1 MKSDRDTIDEYFE
14 YDAEEF
20 LLSLTLLITEGRTPE
35 CSAKG
40 RTEGFHCPPAQ
51 LGQSLSIKHEC
62 IEIVPQCCQARRTR
76 SQVLLL
82 WRNNIS
88 IMVEVMLLPDCCY
101 SDADGPSTEGGDIN
115 DPAIKQDALLL
126 ERWSLQP
133 VPKKTGDRFIEEKSL
148 LQAVRS
154 YVFFSQLSAW
164 LSASQGAVPRNIL
177 YRISATDE
185 DMLLNFTQ
193 PPVEHVFPVPNISH
207 SLALRVS
214 VLSLP
219 RQPSYPLLTCSIHT
233 TLSFYGKN
241 IPSQEK
247 DAYQPTN
254 AKEQDYCSMPGAQ
267 QKYNKQTLTAVRN
280 HALLPTST
288 VNTRKCPSPEILE
301 PSKPTTLSDADK
313 ISEIRNSQTKTQCC
327 NWANTAEITKVQ
339 VQPYETHTMK
349 TLKSLSVTDS
359 NETSSSSSHIP
370 SGEMNPLIGSLLQE
384 REEVIAR
391 IAQQLS
397 YCDQNPSHVAGS
409 HFSTVQEPSSTSAKL
424 FQSSYEEDSLKNRGK
439 ATPCSS
445 ATCNES
451 NFLESRHAEKS
462 RISSQETPAM
472 LCRKAKVDID
482 KTACPKPQTRRK
494 LFPVDSFTDGTSE
507 TKHPTERTISKH
519 SKSELSQTNYTG
531 KVNCKCPVSGNTV
544 IDKKTKVESS
554 CTGSFH
560 KDIVNCTDNSELHLH
575 TPPVHNDISE
585 LDNASTFNRE
595 KSDCS
600 YTNNLDSGVC
610 TDNNVNN
617 AKNKPASTECSR
629 TGHSDST
636 NCREF
641 GYSRSKSEWN
651 KLDVSSDV
659 YFGTIKPVA
668 REAVS
673 SKKKGDQDKMDLQI
687 QNCDSSQCARNSTMP
702 RRLNG
707 DCKEN
712 LGESQM
718 QSKNFSK
725 SPLKP
730 SGNFWKKQNRRS
742 LDGISTK
749 VFHPCTG
756 LPLLS
761 SPVPPRKKQSGYFD
775 LDTSLQRLKGVP
787 CKSQRQ
793 YLRPENY
800 ADQGK
805 QLLSVSAPPATSL
818 SLLGNFEESVL
829 NFRLEPLGAV
839 DGFTAEVGASGTF
852 CPSHMTLPVEVSFY
866 SVSDD
871 NAPSPYMGVINLETL
886 GKRGYRVPP
895 SGTIQVT
902 LFNPNKTVVKMF
914 VVIYDLRDM
923 PANHQTFLRQRT
935 FSVPV
940 KRETVGH
947 ANKENVIQTEE
958 RILRY
963 LVHLRFQSSKSGKIY
978 LHRDVR
984 LLFSRK
990 SMEVDSGAAYELKSY
1005 TEVPTNPHFSARC

>member
-1 MKSDRDTIDEYFE
+1 MGPQNLQSQKHTADEYFE

-40 RTEGFHCPPAQ
+40 RTEGLHCPPAQ
-51 LGQSLSIKHEC
+51 LGQSLSTKHEC
-62 IEIVPQCCQARRTR
+62 IEKVPQCYQARRTR

-101 SDADGPSTEGGDIN
+101 SDADGPSTEGSDIN

-126 ERWSLQP
+126 ERWSLQS
-133 VPKKTGDRFIEEKSL
+133 VPKQTGDRFIEEKSL

-185 DMLLNFTQ
+185 DMLLNFNQT
-193 PPVEHVFPVPNISH
+193 PVEHVFPVPYISH
-207 SLALRVS
+207 NLALRVS

-219 RQPSYPLLTCSIHT
+219 RQPSYPLLACSIHS

-241 IPSQEK
+241 IPSREK
-247 DAYQPTN
+247 DASQPTN
-254 AKEQDYCSMPGAQ
+254 AKEQDYSVPGAQ
-267 QKYNKQTLTAVRN
+267 QKYNKQTLTAARN
-280 HALLPTST
+280 HALLSTST

-301 PSKPTTLSDADK
+301 PGKPTMLSDSDK
-313 ISEIRNSQTKTQCC
+313 IPEIRNSQAKTQC
-327 NWANTAEITKVQ
+327 NWLHTADITK
-339 VQPYETHTMK
+339 VQPYETQTMK
-349 TLKSLSVTDS
+349 TLKSFSMADS
-359 NETSSSSSHIP
+359 IGTSSTSSSISS
-370 SGEMNPLIGSLLQE
+370 GDMNPLIGNLLQE
-384 REEVIAR
+384 REEVIVR

-397 YCDQNPSHVAGS
+397 YCDQNPPHIAGN
-409 HFSTVQEPSSTSAKL
+409 HFSSVQEPSSTSAKL
-424 FQSSYEEDSLKNRGK
+424 FQSSCDEERGK
-439 ATPCSS
+439 ETPCSS
-445 ATCNES
+445 TTRIES
-451 NFLESRHAEKS
+451 HSLENRYVEKS
-462 RISSQETPAM
+462 RPSSQDTPIA
-472 LCRKAKVDID
+472 LCRKAKADID
-482 KTACPKPQTRRK
+482 KTVCPKPQAQRK
-494 LFPVDSFTDGTSE
+494 LFPVDSVPDNNGTSG
-507 TKHPTERTISKH
+507 TKHPAERTVNKD
-519 SKSELSQTNYTG
+519 SKSELSQTSHTG
-531 KVNCKCPVSGNTV
+531 KMNCKCPVPGNTV
-544 IDKKTKVESS
+544 RDKKTRTES

-560 KDIVNCTDNSELHLH
+560 KVTVNCTDNSELHLH
-575 TPPVHNDISE
+575 NPPAHHDISQ
-585 LDNASTFNRE
+585 LDNASRFNRE
-595 KSDCS
+595 KSDCP
-600 YTNNLDSGVC
+600 YTNNLDSGIC
-610 TDNNVNN
+610 TDNIANN
-617 AKNKPASTECSR
+617 AKNKPASTECSHPW
-629 TGHSDST
+629 HSNSI
-636 NCREF
+636 NRKEL
-641 GYSRSKSEWN
+641 GYCLSESECN
-651 KLDVSSDV
+651 KLDISADTH
-659 YFGTIKPVA
+659 FGTIQPGAKDV
-668 REAVS
+668 VS
-673 SKKKGDQDKMDLQI
+673 SKKKDQDKTDLQI
-687 QNCDSSQCARNSTMP
+687 QSCDSLQWARNAVTP

-707 DCKEN
+707 DSKEKPVEFQTQN
-712 LGESQM
+712 
-718 QSKNFSK
+718 KNFSK

-793 YLRPENY
+793 YLRPEND

-805 QLLSVSAPPATSL
+805 PLLSVSAPPATSL
-818 SLLGNFEESVL
+818 SLLGNFEESIL
-829 NFRLEPLGAV
+829 NFRLEPLGSV

-852 CPSHMTLPVEVSFY
+852 CPSHMTLSVEVSFY

-1005 TEVPTNPHFSARC
+1005 TEIPTNPHFSARC

>member
-1 MKSDRDTIDEYFE
+1 
-14 YDAEEF
+14 
-20 LLSLTLLITEGRTPE
+20 
-35 CSAKG
+35 
-40 RTEGFHCPPAQ
+40 
-51 LGQSLSIKHEC
+51 
-62 IEIVPQCCQARRTR
+62 
-76 SQVLLL
+76 
-82 WRNNIS
+82 
-88 IMVEVMLLPDCCY
+88 MVEVMLLPDCCY
-101 SDADGPSTEGGDIN
+101 SDADGPSTEGSDIN

-126 ERWSLQP
+126 ERWSLQS
-133 VPKKTGDRFIEEKSL
+133 VPKQTGDRFIEEKSL

-185 DMLLNFTQ
+185 DMLLNFNQT
-193 PPVEHVFPVPNISH
+193 PVEHVFPVPYISH
-207 SLALRVS
+207 NLALRVS

-219 RQPSYPLLTCSIHT
+219 RQPSYPLLACSIHS

-241 IPSQEK
+241 IPSREK
-247 DAYQPTN
+247 DASQPTN
-254 AKEQDYCSMPGAQ
+254 AKEQDYSVPGAQ
-267 QKYNKQTLTAVRN
+267 QKYNKQTLTAARN
-280 HALLPTST
+280 HALLSTST

-301 PSKPTTLSDADK
+301 PGKPTMLSDSDK
-313 ISEIRNSQTKTQCC
+313 IPEIRNSQAKTQC
-327 NWANTAEITKVQ
+327 NWLHTADITK
-339 VQPYETHTMK
+339 VQPYETQTMK
-349 TLKSLSVTDS
+349 TLKSFSMADS
-359 NETSSSSSHIP
+359 IGTSSTSSSISS
-370 SGEMNPLIGSLLQE
+370 GDMNPLIGNLLQE
-384 REEVIAR
+384 REEVIVR

-397 YCDQNPSHVAGS
+397 YCDQNPPHIAGN
-409 HFSTVQEPSSTSAKL
+409 HFSSVQEPSSTSAKL
-424 FQSSYEEDSLKNRGK
+424 FQSSCDEERGK
-439 ATPCSS
+439 ETPCSS
-445 ATCNES
+445 TTRIES
-451 NFLESRHAEKS
+451 HSLENRYVEKS
-462 RISSQETPAM
+462 RPSSQDTPIA
-472 LCRKAKVDID
+472 LCRKAKADID
-482 KTACPKPQTRRK
+482 KTVCPKPQAQRK
-494 LFPVDSFTDGTSE
+494 LFPVDSVPDNNGTSG
-507 TKHPTERTISKH
+507 TKHPAERTVNKD
-519 SKSELSQTNYTG
+519 SKSELSQTSHTG
-531 KVNCKCPVSGNTV
+531 KMNCKCPVPGNTV
-544 IDKKTKVESS
+544 RDKKTRTES

-560 KDIVNCTDNSELHLH
+560 KVTVNCTDNSELHLH
-575 TPPVHNDISE
+575 NPPAHHDISQ
-585 LDNASTFNRE
+585 LDNASRFNRE
-595 KSDCS
+595 KSDCP
-600 YTNNLDSGVC
+600 YTNNLDSGIC
-610 TDNNVNN
+610 TDNIANN
-617 AKNKPASTECSR
+617 AKNKPASTECSHPW
-629 TGHSDST
+629 HSNSI
-636 NCREF
+636 NRKEL
-641 GYSRSKSEWN
+641 GYCLSESECN
-651 KLDVSSDV
+651 KLDISADTH
-659 YFGTIKPVA
+659 FGTIQPGAKDV
-668 REAVS
+668 VS
-673 SKKKGDQDKMDLQI
+673 SKKKDQDKTDLQI
-687 QNCDSSQCARNSTMP
+687 QSCDSLQWARNAVTP

-707 DCKEN
+707 DSKEKPVEFQTQN
-712 LGESQM
+712 
-718 QSKNFSK
+718 KNFSK

-793 YLRPENY
+793 YLRPEND

-805 QLLSVSAPPATSL
+805 PLLSVSAPPATSL
-818 SLLGNFEESVL
+818 SLLGNFE
-829 NFRLEPLGAV
+829 
-839 DGFTAEVGASGTF
+839 
-852 CPSHMTLPVEVSFY
+852 
-866 SVSDD
+866 
-871 NAPSPYMGVINLETL
+871 GVINLETL

-1005 TEVPTNPHFSARC
+1005 TEIPTNPHFSARC

>member
-1 MKSDRDTIDEYFE
+1 MGMDEAPEFQPPDTIDEYFE

-51 LGQSLSIKHEC
+51 LGQSLSTKHEC
-62 IEIVPQCCQARRTR
+62 IEKVPQCCQARRTR

-101 SDADGPSTEGGDIN
+101 SDADGPSTEGSDIN

-126 ERWSLQP
+126 ERWSLQS
-133 VPKKTGDRFIEEKSL
+133 VPKQTGDRFIEEKSL

-185 DMLLNFTQ
+185 DMLLNFAQ

-207 SLALRVS
+207 NLALRVS

-219 RQPSYPLLTCSIHT
+219 RQPSYPLLACSIHS

-241 IPSQEK
+241 IPSREK
-247 DAYQPTN
+247 DASQPTN
-254 AKEQDYCSMPGAQ
+254 AKEQDYSVPGAQ

-280 HALLPTST
+280 HALLSTST

-301 PSKPTTLSDADK
+301 PGKPTMLSDSDK
-313 ISEIRNSQTKTQCC
+313 IAEIRNSQTKAQCC
-327 NWANTAEITKVQ
+327 NWATTAEITKVQ
-339 VQPYETHTMK
+339 PYETQTMK
-349 TLKSLSVTDS
+349 TLKSFSMADS
-359 NETSSSSSHIP
+359 NGTSSTSSPIP
-370 SGEMNPLIGSLLQE
+370 SGEMNPLIGNLLQE

-397 YCDQNPSHVAGS
+397 YCDQNPPHIAGS
-409 HFSTVQEPSSTSAKL
+409 HFSTVQEPCSTSAKL
-424 FQSSYEEDSLKNRGK
+424 FQSSCNEESLKSRGK
-439 ATPCSS
+439 ETPCSS
-445 ATCNES
+445 TNFTES
-451 NFLESRHAEKS
+451 SFLETRRVEKS
-462 RISSQETPAM
+462 RTSSQDTPVT
-472 LCRKAKVDID
+472 LCRKAKADID
-482 KTACPKPQTRRK
+482 KTACPKPQTQRK
-494 LFPVDSFTDGTSE
+494 LFPVDSVTYNNGTSKA
-507 TKHPTERTISKH
+507 KHPTERT
-519 SKSELSQTNYTG
+519 
-531 KVNCKCPVSGNTV
+531 
-544 IDKKTKVESS
+544 
-554 CTGSFH
+554 
-560 KDIVNCTDNSELHLH
+560 
-575 TPPVHNDISE
+575 
-585 LDNASTFNRE
+585 
-595 KSDCS
+595 
-600 YTNNLDSGVC
+600 
-610 TDNNVNN
+610 
-617 AKNKPASTECSR
+617 
-629 TGHSDST
+629 
-636 NCREF
+636 
-641 GYSRSKSEWN
+641 
-651 KLDVSSDV
+651 
-659 YFGTIKPVA
+659 
-668 REAVS
+668 
-673 SKKKGDQDKMDLQI
+673 
-687 QNCDSSQCARNSTMP
+687 
-702 RRLNG
+702 
-707 DCKEN
+707 
-712 LGESQM
+712 
-718 QSKNFSK
+718 NFSK

-793 YLRPENY
+793 YLRPEND

-818 SLLGNFEESVL
+818 SLLGNFEESIL
-829 NFRLEPLGAV
+829 NFRLEPLGSV

-1005 TEVPTNPHFSARC
+1005 TEIPTNPHFSRC

>member
-1 MKSDRDTIDEYFE
+1 MKSDRDTVDEYFE

-35 CSAKG
+35 CSVKG
-40 RTEGFHCPPAQ
+40 RAEGFHCPPAQ
-51 LGQSLSIKHEC
+51 LGQSLSRKHEC
-62 IEIVPQCCQARRTR
+62 IEKVPQCCQARRTR

-82 WRNNIS
+82 WRNNTS

-101 SDADGPSTEGGDIN
+101 SDADGPSTEGSDIN

-126 ERWSLQP
+126 ERWSLQS
-133 VPKKTGDRFIEEKSL
+133 VPKQTGDRFIEERSL

-207 SLALRVS
+207 NLALRVS

-219 RQPSYPLLTCSIHT
+219 RQPTYPLLTCSIHS
-233 TLSFYGKN
+233 TLGFYGKS
-241 IPSQEK
+241 ISSQEK
-247 DAYQPTN
+247 DASQPTS
-254 AKEQDYCSMPGAQ
+254 AKGQDYCMPGAQ
-267 QKYNKQTLTAVRN
+267 RKYNKQTLTAVRN
-280 HALLPTST
+280 HGLLSASA
-288 VNTRKCPSPEILE
+288 VNARKCPSPEILE
-301 PSKPTTLSDADK
+301 PGKSTGDSDK
-313 ISEIRNSQTKTQCC
+313 IPEIRNSQTKTQSC
-327 NWANTAEITKVQ
+327 NWANATEISKLQ
-339 VQPYETHTMK
+339 SYESQAMK
-349 TLKSLSVTDS
+349 TLKSFSATDS
-359 NETSSSSSHIP
+359 NGTSSTSSPILSVEI
-370 SGEMNPLIGSLLQE
+370 NPLIGNLLQE

-391 IAQQLS
+391 IAQQLN
-397 YCDQNPSHVAGS
+397 YCEQKPHIAGS
-409 HFSTVQEPSSTSAKL
+409 HFGAVQEPSSTSAKL
-424 FQSSYEEDSLKNRGK
+424 LQSSYEESLKSRGK
-439 ATPCSS
+439 ETPCSS
-445 ATCNES
+445 ATCTES
-451 NFLESRHAEKS
+451 SFLENRHVEKS
-462 RISSQETPAM
+462 RTSSEDTPVT
-472 LCRKAKVDID
+472 LCRKVKVDID
-482 KTACPKPQTRRK
+482 KTVCPRSQTRRK
-494 LFPVDSFTDGTSE
+494 LFPVDSVTVKNGTSE
-507 TKHPTERTISKH
+507 TKYPAERTVSKH
-519 SKSELSQTNYTG
+519 NKSDLSQALDTD
-531 KVNCKCPVSGNTV
+531 KVNCKCPVPDNTV
-544 IDKKTKVESS
+544 IDKTRVESL
-554 CTGSFH
+554 CPVSFYE
-560 KDIVNCTDNSELHLH
+560 DIVNCTENSKLHLH
-575 TPPVHNDISE
+575 TPDAHHDVSE
-585 LDNASTFNRE
+585 LDNASSFNRE

-600 YTNNLDSGVC
+600 NPVNLDSSIC
-610 TDNNVNN
+610 TQNVINI
-617 AKNKPASTECSR
+617 AKNKPASTESSYPWCSL
-629 TGHSDST
+629 ST
-636 NCREF
+636 NRREF
-641 GYSRSKSEWN
+641 GYSCCKIECN
-651 KLDVSSDV
+651 KLNTSSDS
-659 YFGTIKPVA
+659 YFDTTQPAAK
-668 REAVS
+668 EAVS
-673 SKKKGDQDKMDLQI
+673 SIKKGDQDKTDVHI
-687 QNCDSSQCARNSTMP
+687 QSCDSLQCIHNSAMP

-707 DCKEN
+707 DCKEKP
-712 LGESQM
+712 GESQVH
-718 QSKNFSK
+718 SKNFSK

-742 LDGISTK
+742 LDGVSTK

-761 SPVPPRKKQSGYFD
+761 SPVPPRKKHSGYFD

-787 CKSQRQ
+787 CKSRRQ
-793 YLRPENY
+793 YLRPEND

-805 QLLSVSAPPATSL
+805 QLMSVSAPPATSL
-818 SLLGNFEESVL
+818 SLLGNFEESIL
-829 NFRLEPLGAV
+829 NFRLEPLGSVA
-839 DGFTAEVGASGTF
+839 GFTAEVGASGTF

-886 GKRGYRVPP
+886 GKRGYRVPS

-940 KRETVGH
+940 KRETLGH

-1005 TEVPTNPHFSARC
+1005 TEIPTNPHFSARC

>member
-40 RTEGFHCPPAQ
+40 RKEGFHCPPAQ
-51 LGQSLSIKHEC
+51 LGQSLSTKHEC
-62 IEIVPQCCQARRTR
+62 IEKVAQCCQARRTR

-101 SDADGPSTEGGDIN
+101 SDADGPSTEGSDIN

-133 VPKKTGDRFIEEKSL
+133 VPKQTGDRFIEEKSL

-219 RQPSYPLLTCSIHT
+219 RQPSYPFLTCSIHT

-241 IPSQEK
+241 SPSQEK

-254 AKEQDYCSMPGAQ
+254 AKEQDYCRMPGAQ

-280 HALLPTST
+280 HALLPTNT
-288 VNTRKCPSPEILE
+288 VNTRKCPSPEISE
-301 PSKPTTLSDADK
+301 PSKSTTLSDTDK

-327 NWANTAEITKVQ
+327 NWANTTEVTK
-339 VQPYETHTMK
+339 VQPYEAHTMK

-359 NETSSSSSHIP
+359 NETSSPSSRIP
-370 SGEMNPLIGSLLQE
+370 SGEMSPLIGSLLQE

-397 YCDQNPSHVAGS
+397 YCDQNPPHIAGS

-424 FQSSYEEDSLKNRGK
+424 FQSSNDEESLKNRGK
-439 ATPCSS
+439 EIPCSS
-445 ATCNES
+445 ATCRES
-451 NFLESRHAEKS
+451 NFLENRLVEKS
-462 RISSQETPAM
+462 RTSSQDTPVT

-482 KTACPKPQTRRK
+482 KTACPKLQTRRK
-494 LFPVDSFTDGTSE
+494 LFPVDSFTDASGTSE
-507 TKHPTERTISKH
+507 TKHPTERTVSKH
-519 SKSELSQTNYTG
+519 NRSELSQTNYTG
-531 KVNCKCPVSGNTV
+531 KLNCKCPVSDNTV

-554 CTGSFH
+554 CTGTFH

-575 TPPVHNDISE
+575 TPPVRHDVSE

-600 YTNNLDSGVC
+600 YTNNLDSGTC
-610 TDNNVNN
+610 TDNNVNHI
-617 AKNKPASTECSR
+617 KNKPAGTECPR
-629 TGHSDST
+629 TSHSDST

-651 KLDVSSDV
+651 KLDVSSDT

-668 REAVS
+668 KEAVS
-673 SKKKGDQDKMDLQI
+673 SKKKGDQDKVDLQF
-687 QNCDSSQCARNSTMP
+687 QSCDSSQWTRNSTMP

-707 DCKEN
+707 DYKERP
-712 LGESQM
+712 GESQM

-761 SPVPPRKKQSGYFD
+761 SP
-775 LDTSLQRLKGVP
+775 
-787 CKSQRQ
+787 
-793 YLRPENY
+793 
-800 ADQGK
+800 
-805 QLLSVSAPPATSL
+805 
-818 SLLGNFEESVL
+818 ESVL

-866 SVSDD
+866 SISDD
-871 NAPSPYMGVINLETL
+871 NAPSPYMGVINLESL